1 MEILI
6 GRDIS
11 WIDIIKQVF
20 RVIEFDRDGTIID
33 QDGYVI
39 TTSKFKPYG
48 YLLVESP
55 ILNKPVSLPIT
66 HRDDFLLA
74 ASIYDEPELVK
85 VISKEELLVT
95 YFPKNKH
102 PQGHTGNLHA
112 LHYVIT
118 PARTLEKYYEMEN
131 DKHMSIPEPEK
142 IFDTFIWEGEVKVG
156 INSNP
161 QL

>member
-11 WIDIIKQVF
+11 WIDIIKQIF
-20 RVIEFDRDGTIID
+20 RVVEFNKDGTLID
-33 QDGYVI
+33 SDGNVI

-55 ILNKPVSLPIT
+55 ILNNPVSLPIT

-85 VISKEELLVT
+85 VLGDLELLVT
-95 YFPKNKH
+95 YFPKIKH
-102 PQGHTGNLHA
+102 PQGLAGNLHA

-118 PARTLEKYYEMEN
+118 PTRTLERYYEMEN

-142 IFDTFIWEGEVKVG
+142 IFGVFVWEGEVKVG
-156 INSNP
+156 VNP
-161 QL
+161 NLRL